1 MTLCNKNA
9 SLNLNKN
16 TDDLEH
22 QRTSR
27 DLAQNQ
33 GNGKDPTEIISRD
46 NEAVQAH
53 HREQDQDFC
62 MQ

>member
-16 TDDLEH
+16 TDDLDL

-33 GNGKDPTEIISRD
+33 GIGKDPTEIISRD
-46 NEAVQAH
+46 NEAVQA
-53 HREQDQDFC
+53 C
-62 MQ
+62 YSIALANNI

>member
-16 TDDLEH
+16 TDDLEL

-27 DLAQNQ
+27 DLAQNR
-33 GNGKDPTEIISRD
+33 GSRLDTEISSRE
-46 NEAVQAH
+46 NEAVQA
-53 HREQDQDFC
+53 C
-62 MQ
+62 YSIALANNN